1 MVFKRGIIV
10 TNDNVDRLCK
20 KCKQFNREILKV
32 PDKEDY
38 FVGAC
43 YICWIKLS
51 GFTYLNI

>member
-10 TNDNVDRLCK
+10 TNNNVDRLCK
-20 KCKQFNREILKV
+20 KCKQFNREILKI

-51 GFTYLNI
+51 SFTYLNI